1 MNHATLKRII
11 FDQHEVIRNTRII
24 PRRYELDPEADYVI
38 TGLRRA
44 GKSTLLYRVVQDLV
58 EQGVTWERI
67 IYINF
72 EDERL
77 ADFSVNDFQDIPLVQ
92 NELSD
97 ERGYFFFDEIQNVE
111 HWEKFVRRLADA
123 GERVYITGSNA
134 TMLSREISST
144 LGGRFFPLHVTPLPL
159 R

>member
-11 FDQHEVIRNTRII
+11 FDQHEVIRNTRVI
-24 PRRYELDPEADYVI
+24 PRRYELDPEANYVI

-77 ADFSVNDFQDIPLVQ
+77 ADFSVNDFKTFR
-92 NELSD
+92 S
-97 ERGYFFFDEIQNVE
+97 F
-111 HWEKFVRRLADA
+111 KM
-123 GERVYITGSNA
+123 S
-134 TMLSREISST
+134 
-144 LGGRFFPLHVTPLPL
+144 
-159 R
+159 

>member
-11 FDQHEVIRNTRII
+11 FDQHEVIRNTRVI
-24 PRRYELDPEADYVI
+24 PRRYELDPEANYVI

-58 EQGVTWERI
+58 EQGVTWERN

-77 ADFSVNDFQDIPLVQ
+77 ADFSVNVFQDIPLVQ

-111 HWEKFVRRLADA
+111 HWEKFVRR
-123 GERVYITGSNA
+123 
-134 TMLSREISST
+134 
-144 LGGRFFPLHVTPLPL
+144 PHVFC
-159 R
+159 